1 MAKYIFQTK
10 TCLKSDI
17 YNTIKTILLDAGWQN
32 ITSSYATDGDVFY
45 STGEA
50 DNLALF
56 MNIRSISSTGVN
68 DIAITDYNVMSYR
81 FPDTYIPGENG
92 VGGTPGRTVAQEA
105 WKNLYVAPTATA
117 ISKSVTVTLRYHCN
131 KNRIIFAIIY
141 PDASGIAP
149 IINYIGITDEIYVAT
164 SGSREMMFCTSA
176 GAATANTIMM
186 CNAVLSM
193 PSDVASSTRNTYTQ
207 LPPKQVNADGKVIM
221 SEIFYG
227 NPSEGLRGK
236 ITGVYCISSTTP
248 VINSGNIITIGTEQ
262 YLVLLCGSVSYNS
275 FPTLYLA
282 IQIA

>member
-1 MAKYIFQTK
+1 MAKYIFQTR

-32 ITSSYATDGDVFY
+32 ITSSYPTDGDIFY
-45 STGEA
+45 STGES
-50 DNLALF
+50 DNLALY
-56 MNIRSISSTGVN
+56 MNIRSLSSTGIN
-68 DIAITDYNVMSYR
+68 DIVTTDYNVMSYR
-81 FPDTYIPGENG
+81 FPETYVPGDVG
-92 VGGTPGRTVAQEA
+92 VGGTFGRLVATEA

-149 IINYIGITDEIYVAT
+149 VINYIGVSDEIYVAT
-164 SGSREMMFCTSA
+164 SGSRDMMFATSA
-176 GAATANTIMM
+176 GGAASNTVMM

-193 PSDVASSTRNTYTQ
+193 PSDAASSARNTYTQ

-227 NPSEGLRGK
+227 NPTEGLRGK
-236 ITGVYCISSTTP
+236 ITGVYCISNTAP
-248 VINSGNIITIGTEQ
+248 VINSGNIITIGAEQ
-262 YLVLLCGSVSYNS
+262 YLVLLCGTLNYNS
-275 FPTLYLA
+275 FQTLYLA